1 MLPLRTGPWGWGQQ
15 IMFASFFPNLNDY
28 DQKMKVNV
36 YSWAVIGYSVANNN
50 KVKGGNV
57 FFNSREHAI
66 PAVSG

>member
-1 MLPLRTGPWGWGQQ
+1 
-15 IMFASFFPNLNDY
+15 
-28 DQKMKVNV
+28 MKVNV
-36 YSWAVIGYSVANNN
+36 YSVAVIGYSVANNN